1 MERTKVQ
8 LFLSVE
14 KFFQRVS
21 LLIFVSDCIDLN
33 LLQYHASCCI
43 KHFIIIKAKKK
54 NTMAFDF
61 FRKLFSTSKRKN
73 ILFKKVFLE
82 AINSSNI

>member
-21 LLIFVSDCIDLN
+21 LPIFVSDGIDLN
-33 LLQYHASCCI
+33 LLRYHASCCI

-54 NTMAFDF
+54 NM
-61 FRKLFSTSKRKN
+61 R
-73 ILFKKVFLE
+73 
-82 AINSSNI
+82 

>member
-21 LLIFVSDCIDLN
+21 LLIFVSDDIDLN
-33 LLQYHASCCI
+33 LLRYHASCCI

-54 NTMAFDF
+54 NTRWLLIF
-61 FRKLFSTSKRKN
+61 FENYFRLRNEKIFFS
-73 ILFKKVFLE
+73 KKFF
-82 AINSSNI
+82 